1 MATEFPEFRDFQDI
15 LTDLDD
21 GNVHRELTAKLREVV
36 RGVLAA
42 KQPGALTIKLSV
54 RLEGERQ
61 IVVNAKVTPT
71 IPAAKPGMTMFFPD
85 ESGDLRKEDPKQQ
98 PLRHLDRTTPAAL
111 RTLDG
116 APRGV

>member
-1 MATEFPEFRDFQDI
+1 MATDFRDFQDI

-21 GNVHRELTAKLREVV
+21 GNLHRELTAKLREVV
-36 RGVLAA
+36 RGVVAA
-42 KQPGALTIKLSV
+42 KQPGALTIKLNV
-54 RLEGERQ
+54 RMDGERQ

-71 IPAAKPGMTMFFPD
+71 IPAAKPGMTMFFAD

-98 PLRHLDRTTPAAL
+98 PLRHLDRATPAPL

-116 APRGV
+116 APRGA